1 MLKREKNNKRQKIKE
16 KYGRKKWKDKRM
28 KKNT

>member
-1 MLKREKNNKRQKIKE
+1 MLKRENNKIQEIKE
-16 KYGRKKWKDKRM
+16 KYGRKKRM